1 MRIGKSL
8 RTLAIL
14 AGVCGWLGPAGPA
27 SAQFGGLL
35 RMLQKS
41 NDPPLIP
48 TKGPGE
54 IPGRLE
60 GRWKISLC
68 INPYHAWIRY
78 EKVDGKEVHTLS
90 RFQQGRGGRRD
101 ARTGRRL
108 TLPVEA
114 SGVSWDNDLV
124 YESLIRKGKYLF
136 LSTVVENPVIY
147 LGQGEG
153 RGYSIFGNTCV
164 TQTRDAWRFYTG
176 ELYDIDPTAMPG
188 DLAVAVARRHPSIRL
203 QDRIETVE

>member
-14 AGVCGWLGPAGPA
+14 AGIGAWLGAADTA
-27 SAQFGGLL
+27 SAQLGGLF
-35 RMLQKS
+35 RFFRKTD
-41 NDPPLIP
+41 DPPAIP

-54 IPGRLE
+54 IPERLV

-68 INPYHAWIRY
+68 LNPYHAWIRY

-90 RFQQGRGGRRD
+90 RFQQGRGGHRD
-101 ARTGRRL
+101 ATGRRL

-124 YESLIRKGKYLF
+124 YESLIRKGKCLF

-164 TQTRDAWRFYTG
+164 TQTREAWRFYTG
-176 ELYDIDPTAMPG
+176 EQYDIDATAMPG
-188 DLAVAVARRHPSIRL
+188 DLAMAVVRRHPSIRL
-203 QDRIETVE
+203 QDRIPTLD